1 MHMKRTFAAIIG
13 IAIFLVVLLSQLAA
27 SGAESGFPSA
37 RIQSLD
43 GESLRIEPDPEVRYT
58 VLEFWAL
65 WCAPC
70 IESLPELDEV
80 FQGLQDKPLRFYLV
94 NCDNSR
100 SRAKVRSYVRSHNI
114 ESKVVLDPTQ
124 NLVRYYNINSWPH
137 LIVIDSEGRV
147 VDRKTGY
154 MPGDELLLEDKL
166 LELLDK

>member
-1 MHMKRTFAAIIG
+1 
-13 IAIFLVVLLSQLAA
+13 
-27 SGAESGFPSA
+27 
-37 RIQSLD
+37 
-43 GESLRIEPDPEVRYT
+43 VRYT